1 MLLKKLA
8 YQTITAHKAMCLKT
22 AQNKLSFLA
31 ERPRI
36 LLFCNIL
43 YFTRGAA
50 LSPAQGAWL
59 NPSQRH
65 FANNQI
71 NSHRF

>member
-1 MLLKKLA
+1 
-8 YQTITAHKAMCLKT
+8 MCLKT

-31 ERPRI
+31 GRPRI
-36 LLFCNIL
+36 WLFCNIL

-59 NPSQRH
+59 NRSQRH
-65 FANNQI
+65 GVYFGQGFNKTMLGGAKLPLFI
-71 NSHRF
+71 